1 MLRIYLVPP
10 GTGYFFACV
19 CILIATAALYVGAGV
34 AAGFPP
40 HYGAL
45 TPEAYVEN
53 WNSLASYYGDPVY
66 RLDETGHWE
75 KRDALTVVV
84 DPWSLEEPKVE
95 LRLDD
100 AGYVTEVRV
109 HWEYSGAAI
118 VTPPVEEMRYFALA
132 YGAGTGSWW
141 DYACQL
147 WDRWNVF
154 PGESL
159 IGGFSETVGNL
170 ALQCTVEQRGF
181 LTSDTM
187 LIPAEGSDAYCTL
200 QFAVHTA

>member
-1 MLRIYLVPP
+1 ME
-10 GTGYFFACV
+10 F
-19 CILIATAALYVGAGV
+19 
-34 AAGFPP
+34 
-40 HYGAL
+40 
-45 TPEAYVEN
+45 
-53 WNSLASYYGDPVY
+53 
-66 RLDETGHWE
+66 
-75 KRDALTVVV
+75 
-84 DPWSLEEPKVE
+84 
-95 LRLDD
+95 RLDD

-141 DYACQL
+141 DYACRL

-159 IGGFSETVGNL
+159 IGGFFETVGNL